1 MVPIVSIVGKSGSG
15 KTTLLEKVISE
26 LTRRGYTVG
35 VIKHDAH
42 GFEIDHEGKDSWRH
56 KKAGA
61 STVALS
67 SPEKFAVIKDVTAE
81 WAPERII
88 DSYLSDADIVI
99 TEGFKKSAFPKIE
112 VVRKANSTQPVCGN
126 DKKLLAYA
134 SDFKVSVKLPVFKL
148 NDYKG
153 IALFIEKEI
162 IKKHE
167 AARVSLM
174 VDGVKIDL
182 KPFIENLVRDGVTGM
197 IKSLKGCSG
206 AKEIEL
212 RIRQSEPKKS
222 ATARKK

>member
-15 KTTLLEKVISE
+15 KTTLLEKVITE

-67 SPEKFAVIKDVTAE
+67 SPEKFAVIKDVSIE
-81 WAPERII
+81 WTPERII
-88 DSYLSDADIVI
+88 DAYLNDADIVI

-126 DKKLLAYA
+126 DRKLLAYA

-148 NDYKG
+148 DDYKG
-153 IALFIEKEI
+153 VALFIEKEI

-167 AARVSLM
+167 AAPISLI
-174 VDGVKIDL
+174 VDGQKIDL
-182 KPFIENLVRDGVTGM
+182 KPFIENLIRDGVTGM

-212 RIRQSEPKKS
+212 RIRQNEPKKS
-222 ATARKK
+222 VPARKK